1 MQGIVTI
8 VDAVTITVATPTA
21 CMLVIVQVVRVMIVQ
36 IVFAA
41 ILVKTVSEALTAMV
55 MDF

>member
-1 MQGIVTI
+1 M
-8 VDAVTITVATPTA
+8 DAVTITVATPTA

-55 MDF
+55 VDF